1 MQLELFHI
9 AESEISDA
17 AKREEWKTIKEFP
30 LYEASTF
37 GRFRRKYDCK
47 IVGGT
52 VAHNGY
58 LHIGFMKNGRQITK
72 LSHRI
77 IAETFLAKPSDKHE
91 VVNHKDRNRSNN
103 RVDNLEWSTR
113 SHNSKHSKSK

>member
-1 MQLELFHI
+1 M
-9 AESEISDA
+9 
-17 AKREEWKTIKEFP
+17 
-30 LYEASTF
+30 
-37 GRFRRKYDCK
+37 
-47 IVGGT
+47 
-52 VAHNGY
+52 AHNGY